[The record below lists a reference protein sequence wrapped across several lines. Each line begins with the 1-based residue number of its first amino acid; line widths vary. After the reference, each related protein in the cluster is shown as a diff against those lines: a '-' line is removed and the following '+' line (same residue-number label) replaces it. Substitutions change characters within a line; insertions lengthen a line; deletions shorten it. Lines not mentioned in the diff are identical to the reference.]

1 MVKVRVKDV
10 EWDTLI
16 EVVEEG
22 EEPYYENVPSLPT
35 EEPELYLDVYLE
47 EYWTEEERDD
57 AIAEVIMDYLSEE
70 YGYLVSSF
78 VWEEL

>member
-1 MVKVRVKDV
+1 MTRVKVTYI

-22 EEPYYENVPSLPT
+22 EEPYHESAPSLPT

-47 EYWTEEERDD
+47 DYWTEEERDD

-78 VWEEL
+78 VWEYL

>member
-1 MVKVRVKDV
+1 MVKVRVKDI

-22 EEPYYENVPSLPT
+22 EEPYYESAPSLPT
-35 EEPELYLDVYLE
+35 EESELYLDVYLE

>member
-1 MVKVRVKDV
+1 MVKVKVTDI

-16 EVVEEG
+16 EVVEAG
-22 EEPYYENVPSLPT
+22 EEPYYESVPSLPT

-47 EYWTEEERDD
+47 DYWTEEERDD
-57 AIAEVIMDYLSEE
+57 AIAEVIMDYLSHE

>member
-1 MVKVRVKDV
+1 MVKVKVTDI

-22 EEPYYENVPSLPT
+22 GEPYYESREGLPT
-35 EEPELYLDVYLE
+35 EEPELYLGVYLE
-47 EYWTEEERDD
+47 DEWTEEERDD